1 MAERSIAAVLKS
13 VDLRGSGGSNPSLS
27 AKNKR
32 PREGE
37 SLLSDS
43 RGRLFL
49 QGPSWR
55 RTRDGRG
62 QSLSLRKNKQPREGE
77 SLLSDSRG
85 RFFFVR
91 AFLAKDQGWMQ
102 SIPLSPPKDDSRK
115 NRISPSG
122 GVLFFVQKK
131 YIVHDISCIFCSS
144 SAPRSATV
152 ICQPSGEVI
161 PTSYKRHWPCFEQL
175 IY

>member
-1 MAERSIAAVLKS
+1 MAERSIAAVLKT

-55 RTRDGRG
+55 RTRDGCS
-62 QSLSLRKNKQPREGE
+62 QSLSLRKKQTASGRRKLAFGFPR
-77 SLLSDSRG
+77 SSV
-85 RFFFVR
+85 FAR
-91 AFLAKDQGWMQ
+91 AFLAKAQGWTQ
-102 SIPLSPPKDDSRK
+102 SIPLRPKTTVGKTGFHQAVESF
-115 NRISPSG
+115 
-122 GVLFFVQKK
+122 FFVQKK
-131 YIVHDISCIFCSS
+131 IYRARHRLHFLLFFSPSLRHCHL
-144 SAPRSATV
+144 PTV
-152 ICQPSGEVI
+152 RWGNPHV
-161 PTSYKRHWPCFEQL
+161 L
-175 IY
+175 